1 MIAPTMLSDYTNK
14 VNQHIKI
21 NYDFKCQQHSTF
33 LELSY
38 IHHYYSLYN
47 YIKMFKN
54 PTKNTKK
61 IFMMQENFFQQ
72 LKTKL
77 CFMKILLLKKT

>member
-1 MIAPTMLSDYTNK
+1 MLSDYTNK

-54 PTKNTKK
+54 PTKKYEKNIYDARK
-61 IFMMQENFFQQ
+61 FFQQ
-72 LKTKL
+72 LKTKI